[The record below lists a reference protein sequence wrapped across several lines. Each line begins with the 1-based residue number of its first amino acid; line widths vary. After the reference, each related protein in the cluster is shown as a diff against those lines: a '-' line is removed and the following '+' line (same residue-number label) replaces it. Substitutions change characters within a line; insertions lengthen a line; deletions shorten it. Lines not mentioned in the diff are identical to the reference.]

1 MGDSV
6 LSLIIS
12 DYLFRKYTNYNE
24 GLLTK
29 IKSSLVSN
37 QTLCELSKKL
47 ELGDFIL
54 LGHGEESSGGRQ
66 RENMLEDLFEAI
78 VGAIY
83 LDAGIVEAKNFI
95 IKTYK
100 EKLNDLNISNS
111 YKDYK
116 SIFQEIIQKEYKINP
131 KYLTKEIENDMFKS
145 EVIVNNKSYAAGS
158 GKSKKD
164 AETQDEKKFVFYY
177 HDSNPRIVEIGV
189 PASTWA
195 ESEKMYRH
203 YIRELTEEEKATVA
217 GFGLEYKVIPYNEKY
232 LKTHDD
238 GGKSVNGSFLEQE
251 ENEGKPSVYGWTSM
265 LNLQESHVWEFMP
278 NDAMRVKSFVFL
290 VRQRATKDAVQS
302 QALAGKPIFFQVSSP
317 LFPALFSNNIP
328 RLAANEAL
336 QLFSAVCPS
345 ISQ

>member
-1 MGDSV
+1 MQNEYNKKYDIDKILKECQKAISYNFKNKEYLLEAITHRTFANENKSDIEKIKYNQRLEFLGDSV

-12 DYLFRKYTNYNE
+12 DYLFRKYPNYNE

-54 LGHGEESSGGRQ
+54 LGHGEETSGGRQ

-164 AETQDEKKFVFYY
+164 AEMEAAK
-177 HDSNPRIVEIGV
+177 NALI
-189 PASTWA
+189 
-195 ESEKMYRH
+195 
-203 YIRELTEEEKATVA
+203 YIK
-217 GFGLEYKVIPYNEKY
+217 
-232 LKTHDD
+232 
-238 GGKSVNGSFLEQE
+238 
-251 ENEGKPSVYGWTSM
+251 
-265 LNLQESHVWEFMP
+265 
-278 NDAMRVKSFVFL
+278 
-290 VRQRATKDAVQS
+290 
-302 QALAGKPIFFQVSSP
+302 
-317 LFPALFSNNIP
+317 
-328 RLAANEAL
+328 RL
-336 QLFSAVCPS
+336 
-345 ISQ
+345 

>member
-1 MGDSV
+1 MNIIFIAPPAAGKGTQASLLKEEFGLYHLSTGD
-6 LSLIIS
+6 LLREIAATNTEIGKEIKNLIDNGLFVSDELMLRLLESKIS
-12 DYLFRKYTNYNE
+12 SIKKSNGIIFDGFPRTLKQASMLDELMEKNNDKIDHVIFLDIEKEVATKRATGRVSCNNCGSIYNIYFDSFIE
-24 GLLTK
+24 DGKCNKCGCALTKREDDTIEKFSNRFDTYMEKTMPLISYYENKGLLTK

-54 LGHGEESSGGRQ
+54 LGHGEEASGGRQ

-164 AETQDEKKFVFYY
+164 AEMEAAK
-177 HDSNPRIVEIGV
+177 NALI
-189 PASTWA
+189 
-195 ESEKMYRH
+195 
-203 YIRELTEEEKATVA
+203 YIK
-217 GFGLEYKVIPYNEKY
+217 
-232 LKTHDD
+232 
-238 GGKSVNGSFLEQE
+238 
-251 ENEGKPSVYGWTSM
+251 
-265 LNLQESHVWEFMP
+265 
-278 NDAMRVKSFVFL
+278 
-290 VRQRATKDAVQS
+290 
-302 QALAGKPIFFQVSSP
+302 
-317 LFPALFSNNIP
+317 
-328 RLAANEAL
+328 RL
-336 QLFSAVCPS
+336 
-345 ISQ
+345 